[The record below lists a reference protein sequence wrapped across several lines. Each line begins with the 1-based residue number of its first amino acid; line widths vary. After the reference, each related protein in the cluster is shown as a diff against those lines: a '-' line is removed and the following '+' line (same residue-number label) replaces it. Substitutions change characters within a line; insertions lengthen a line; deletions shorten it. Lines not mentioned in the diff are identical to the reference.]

1 MKIKII
7 IEKHSDGY
15 CGYPLGFS
23 NGAIVGEGSTYLEAF
38 QSTESSIQAYIEYY
52 GKEEFAKHFDD
63 IDDIED
69 VFIAETGVSV

>member
-1 MKIKII
+1 
-7 IEKHSDGY
+7 
-15 CGYPLGFS
+15 
-23 NGAIVGEGSTYLEAF
+23 LEAF

-52 GKEEFAKHFDD
+52 RKEEFAKHFND